1 MPAEVVVAVASGSG
15 IGDFSEV
22 IGEDIA
28 VTTERRRGTGR
39 RRGGMSSDV
48 TRLAYSEAGPMI
60 PGQSEGA
67 PPCATFKHSGDFKM
81 IARRFALGT
90 LAATAFALSG
100 CGMMGMSDHKMMG
113 GAMTVPLSAAN
124 EVPPNTSGGTG
135 TAKVDLDGN
144 VLKWTVTYSGT
155 TGPVTAGH
163 FHGPA
168 MAGANAGV
176 VIPFSGSMASPIT
189 GTAALTAAQVADLKA
204 GLWYVN
210 LHTAA
215 HPGGELRGQVK

>member
-1 MPAEVVVAVASGSG
+1 MITRRIALATALAAGAFVVA
-15 IGDFSEV
+15 
-22 IGEDIA
+22 
-28 VTTERRRGTGR
+28 
-39 RRGGMSSDV
+39 
-48 TRLAYSEAGPMI
+48 
-60 PGQSEGA
+60 
-67 PPCATFKHSGDFKM
+67 
-81 IARRFALGT
+81 
-90 LAATAFALSG
+90 G
-100 CGMMGMSDHKMMG
+100 CGMMGSSGGMMG
-113 GAMTVPLSAAN
+113 NTMTVPMSAAN
-124 EVPPNTSGGTG
+124 EVPPNSSGATG

-168 MAGANAGV
+168 MPGANAGV
-176 VIPFSGSMASPIT
+176 VVPFPGPISSPIT
-189 GTAALTAAQVADLKA
+189 GTATLTAAQVADLKA

>member
-1 MPAEVVVAVASGSG
+1 
-15 IGDFSEV
+15 
-22 IGEDIA
+22 
-28 VTTERRRGTGR
+28 
-39 RRGGMSSDV
+39 
-48 TRLAYSEAGPMI
+48 
-60 PGQSEGA
+60 
-67 PPCATFKHSGDFKM
+67 M

-90 LAATAFALSG
+90 LAAAAFAMSG
-100 CGMMGMSDHKMMG
+100 CSMMGMSDTKMSG
-113 GAMTVPLSAAN
+113 NTMTVPMSSAN
-124 EVPPNTSGGTG
+124 EVPPNASGASG

-176 VIPFSGSMASPIT
+176 VVPFPAPLTSPIT
-189 GTAALTAAQVADLKA
+189 GTATLTAAQVADLKA

-215 HPGGELRGQVK
+215 NPGGELRGQVK